1 MEAFVIEQLLSVSL
15 LLIILVAFTLF
26 TYYAPF
32 GSDVMGALATAAIA
46 TFLVEALQRYVI
58 GDIFNIPFLQETGI
72 VAGEL
77 SGVIVAFL
85 VALAMRITPQN
96 SAILAVSFGGIGLIP
111 GMFAAYIIAFLVKL
125 IEKKIKNGLDFIFIV
140 LLFVPL
146 ARLLGVLITPLVDGS
161 LLQIGELIQAAT
173 LTNPLIMGLLLGG
186 IITVVGTSPLSSMAL
201 TAMLGLTGIPMA
213 VAALSAFASSF
224 INATLFYRLKI
235 GQLKSVVSIAI
246 EPLSKANLVTANPIP
261 MYTTSFIGG
270 GLSGIII
277 ALSGMINDAPG
288 TAAPV
293 PGFLVMFGY
302 NPAGQVLMYA
312 AICAAVSFAVGI
324 AGSIVF
330 KNFPIYNSEVLNQK
344 EKYGDH

>member
-1 MEAFVIEQLLSVSL
+1 MEQLLSIIL
-15 LLIILVAFTLF
+15 LLVILVIFTLF
-26 TYYAPF
+26 TYYAPY

-58 GDIFNIPFLQETGI
+58 GDIFNIPFLQETGT

-85 VALAMRITPQN
+85 VALAMNVRPQN
-96 SAILAVSFGGIGLIP
+96 AAILAVSFAGIGLIP
-111 GMFAAYIIAFLVKL
+111 GMFSAYLIAFIIIF
-125 IEKKIKNGLDFIFIV
+125 IEKRVKNGLDFIFII
-140 LLFVPL
+140 LLCVPL

-173 LTNPLIMGLLLGG
+173 LTSPLIMGLLLGG

-201 TAMLGLTGIPMA
+201 TAMLGLTGVPMA

-224 INATLFYRLKI
+224 MNATLFHRLKI

-246 EPLSKANLVTANPIP
+246 EPLSKANLVSANPIP
-261 MYTTSFIGG
+261 MYTTNFVGG
-270 GLSGIII
+270 GLAGMII
-277 ALSGMINDAPG
+277 ALSGMVNDAPG

-293 PGFLVMFGY
+293 PGLLVMFGY
-302 NPAGQVLMYA
+302 NPAGQILMYA
-312 AICAAVSFAVGI
+312 AICALVCLAVGI
-324 AGSIVF
+324 IGSIVF
-330 KNFPIYNSEVLNQK
+330 RNFPVYNSEVLNQK
-344 EKYGDH
+344 EKYEN